1 MQHRINT
8 LPLKQ
13 KIALCIAVYA
23 SGILLAWVI
32 DWY

>member
-8 LPLKQ
+8 LPLKH
-13 KIALCIAVYA
+13 KIALCIAIYA

-32 DWY
+32 DLY

>member
-1 MQHRINT
+1 MLHRINT

-13 KIALCIAVYA
+13 KIMLCMTVYV

>member
-1 MQHRINT
+1 MLHRINT

-13 KIALCIAVYA
+13 KIMLCITAYV

>member
-1 MQHRINT
+1 MHHRINT

-13 KIALCIAVYA
+13 KIFLCVTAYA
-23 SGILLAWVI
+23 SGILLAGVI

>member
-1 MQHRINT
+1 MHHRINT

-13 KIALCIAVYA
+13 KIALCIIAYA
-23 SGILLAWVI
+23 SGILLAGVI

>member
-1 MQHRINT
+1 MLHRINT

-13 KIALCIAVYA
+13 KIMLCMSAYV

>member
-1 MQHRINT
+1 MLHRMNT

-13 KIALCIAVYA
+13 KIMLCMTAYV

>member
-1 MQHRINT
+1 MHHRINT

-13 KIALCIAVYA
+13 KIILCITAYA
-23 SGILLAWVI
+23 SGILLAWAI